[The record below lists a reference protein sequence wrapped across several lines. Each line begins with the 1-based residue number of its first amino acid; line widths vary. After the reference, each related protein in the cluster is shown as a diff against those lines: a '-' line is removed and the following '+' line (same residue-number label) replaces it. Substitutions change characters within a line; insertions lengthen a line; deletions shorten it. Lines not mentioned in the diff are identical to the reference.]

1 MEATQER
8 LNGDEELLK
17 TGFFSDVKVICG
29 HETWDLHKNILCTR
43 STFFKKALTETGRV
57 ELHEQ
62 DPTEVGWVITFIYTS
77 EASPD
82 LTSLLEDQNTMA
94 DTCVRLLTI
103 GDYFG
108 LDGLGDMVA
117 RVLYANHMAAA
128 KKVQRTQD
136 PTRISDEFVN
146 GFFQTAATAYAC
158 CPSSFASLRESF
170 AKFFE
175 LSRFLVL
182 KDQRFRA
189 QLRKIP
195 ELSHDVL
202 MLLVKHEY
210 EGDDRCMVLFDR
222 PPRCNGCR
230 REGVKFFPLTWVE
243 RGEDITL
250 DRITNR
256 WDGIG
261 PEGYCEQCARVF
273 EEVPDAFPAIEDW

>member
-1 MEATQER
+1 MEATQPR

-17 TGFFSDVKVICG
+17 TGFFSDVKVVCG
-29 HETWDLHKNILCTR
+29 HKTWELHKPILCTR
-43 STFFKKALTETGRV
+43 SAFFKRALTETGCV

-77 EASPD
+77 KASPD
-82 LTSLLEDQNTMA
+82 LTRLLEDQNTMA
-94 DTCVRLLTI
+94 DTCVRLFTI

-108 LDGLGDMVA
+108 LDCLGDMVA
-117 RVLYANHMAAA
+117 RVLYPNYIATA
-128 KKVQRTQD
+128 KEVQLTQD
-136 PTRISDEFVN
+136 PTGISDEFVD
-146 GFFQTAATAYAC
+146 GFFQTAATAYTC
-158 CPSSFASLRESF
+158 CPSSFGSLREAF

-202 MLLVKHEY
+202 MLLVKHED
-210 EGDDRCMVLFDR
+210 EDDDRCMVLFDK
-222 PPRCNGCR
+222 PPRCIGCR
-230 REGVKFFPLTWVE
+230 REGFGFFPLTWVE
-243 RGEDITL
+243 RAVNITL
-250 DRITNR
+250 DRKTDR
-256 WDGIG
+256 WKGIG

-273 EEVPDAFPAIEDW
+273 EKVPDAFPPIEDE